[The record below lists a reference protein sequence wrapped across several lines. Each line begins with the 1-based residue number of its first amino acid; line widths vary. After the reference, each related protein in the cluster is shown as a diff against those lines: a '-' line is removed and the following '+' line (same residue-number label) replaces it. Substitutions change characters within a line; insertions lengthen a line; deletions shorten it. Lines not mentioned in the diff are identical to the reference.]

1 MKFLLNENISKEKY
15 DMIKYPL
22 YRYHVTFKEIKES
35 LLKLSNYKPIILD
48 EDSIRNQF
56 KRETIV
62 PIDGKKIIY
71 VTDYY
76 IDIDM
81 VHITDYFSEKC
92 RIKCSHMN
100 NLSPLDYFTTNKDF
114 IYNHL
119 TRMYG
124 KVTMKLIDTYL
135 YKNIKIC
142 TNFYTTI
149 VVNLLNYFKPTNY
162 LDFCAGWGD
171 RLVGAIAYGKCNYT
185 GIDPS
190 QCMIKRY
197 NKIIKKLANKSNRL
211 EQYKYTIINKPFE
224 DVVLTEKYDLVF
236 TSPPFFDLEIYEDP
250 EKKKELQSVSRYNT
264 IDTWFENF
272 MQVAINRSIDAL
284 IIGGH
289 LALYIGDSMNDSY
302 VKRTKDYIDSLD
314 SVKYIGNLNWF
325 NKSSSNRLRIIRVWI
340 KV

>member
-1 MKFLLNENISKEKY
+1 MKFLLNENISREKY
-15 DMIKYPL
+15 NMMKYPL
-22 YRYHVTFKEIKES
+22 YRYNVTLKQIKEN

-48 EDSIRNQF
+48 ENSIRNQF
-56 KRETIV
+56 KREVII
-62 PIDGKKIIY
+62 PINGKKIIY

-100 NLSPLDYFTTNKDF
+100 NVSPLDYFTTNKDY
-114 IYNHL
+114 IYTHL
-119 TRMYG
+119 MTTYN

-142 TNFYTTI
+142 TNFYATI
-149 VVNLLNYFKPTNY
+149 VVNLLNYFKPKNY

-171 RLVGAIAYGKCNYT
+171 RLIGAIAYGKCNYT

-197 NKIIKKLANKSNRL
+197 NKIIKKLATNSDNL
-211 EQYKYTIINKPFE
+211 YTIINKPFE

-236 TSPPFFDLEIYEDP
+236 TSPPFFDLEIYEDI
-250 EKKKELQSVSRYNT
+250 EKKNNLQSVSRYNT

-272 MQVAINRSIDAL
+272 MKVSIVRSIDAL
-284 IIGGH
+284 IVGGH

-302 VKRTKDYIDSLD
+302 VKRTKEYIDSLNN
-314 SVKYIGNLNWF
+314 VRYIGNLNWF

-340 KV
+340 KL